1 MTSVR
6 LCRGEHE
13 DHTRIFH
20 ARYTTSRG
28 RTLEGGTATS
38 DCVTRTTPPGRQLT
52 GFHDRAGDEL
62 DSLGLIYTRGNPH
75 RPTASLTWMPL
86 HTNPFRTGSASVP
99 SPFGGRPK
107 RSW

>member
-38 DCVTRTTPPGRQLT
+38 ECVTRTTPPGRQLT

-62 DSLGLIYTRGNPH
+62 DSLGLIYTRGNPTDREQDVDAPAHQPIPH
-75 RPTASLTWMPL
+75 RI
-86 HTNPFRTGSASVP
+86 RI
-99 SPFGGRPK
+99 RP
-107 RSW
+107 